1 MGAGNGP
8 GKPLR
13 GRDKVLVVDGF
24 GLCTRTGQALGRVVH
39 IDALVHWAGFLF
51 RYVIPKRSPE
61 EQMFTVTLVPHTLKA
76 GALLPFFKLGTTTR
90 SSTGCSSPITCRYG
104 NGTRIVCNIG
114 GYTIPS

>member
-13 GRDKVLVVDGF
+13 ERDKVSVVDGI

-39 IDALVHWAGFLF
+39 IDVLVHWAGFLF

-61 EQMFTVTLVPHTLKA
+61 AQMFTVTLVPHTLRA
-76 GALLPFFKLGTTTR
+76 GH
-90 SSTGCSSPITCRYG
+90 SSHVSSWGLRGAAAPGAAHQSLAVTAM
-104 NGTRIVCNIG
+104 VLV
-114 GYTIPS
+114 